1 MAVAALTAAATVS
14 ASIEESIRVKQA
26 VLERMIPDICRAA
39 EWIGECLRGGNKV
52 LLAGNGGS
60 AADAQHVA
68 AEFIG
73 RFEQERRA
81 WPAICLSTDT
91 SVLTAIGNDYSVD
104 RIFARQVE
112 ALGAEGDV
120 FLAYSTSGNSSNI
133 VEAARTARARGIRV
147 IGFCGETGGELA
159 EIADL
164 ALCVPSRRTARIQES
179 HITISHAVCEVVEL
193 ELARLE
199 RHLVT

>member
-1 MAVAALTAAATVS
+1 MAVAVPTAAETVS
-14 ASIEESIRVKQA
+14 ASLEESIRVKQA
-26 VLERMIPDICRAA
+26 VLERLIPEICRAA
-39 EWIGECLRGGNKV
+39 EWIGDCLRNGHKL

-73 RFEQERRA
+73 RFERDRRA

-104 RIFARQVE
+104 QIFARQVE
-112 ALGAEGDV
+112 ALGAQGDV
-120 FLAYSTSGNSSNI
+120 FLAYSTSGNSPNV
-133 VEAARTARARGIRV
+133 VEAARAARACGMKV
-147 IGFCGETGGELA
+147 IGFCGEGGGDLA
-159 EIADL
+159 DIADL

-179 HITISHAVCEVVEL
+179 HITISHAVCEVVEA

-199 RHLVT
+199 RPEVT